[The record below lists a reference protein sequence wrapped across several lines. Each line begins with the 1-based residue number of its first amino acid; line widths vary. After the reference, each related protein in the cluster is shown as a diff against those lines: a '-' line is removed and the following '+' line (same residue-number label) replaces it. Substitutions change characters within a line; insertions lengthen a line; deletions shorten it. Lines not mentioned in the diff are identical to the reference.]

1 MYLKIYICSYLRSS
15 VSPSACLSMRPSMRY
30 LFPQHDADDDYYYDD
45 VNVVV
50 VLVVIA
56 AYVDDFC

>member
-15 VSPSACLSMRPSMRY
+15 VSPSACLSMRY
-30 LFPQHDADDDYYYDD
+30 LFPQHDADDDYYYD
-45 VNVVV
+45 VNVV
-50 VLVVIA
+50 VVIA